1 MPAPTALQR
10 APLELAQ
17 NVDETMLDPASVPLP
32 ADDEATTATPLL
44 SMTTVTPPTEE
55 PVASLSM
62 EDTPMTDET
71 GRPKFPAA
79 KSIPLAFKREQR
91 NVPVP
96 PHRLT
101 PLKSTWPKIYPPLVE
116 HLKLQV
122 RMNMKSRAVELRTSS
137 ATTDTG
143 ALQKGE
149 DFVKAFCLGTSS
161 PSTLWGS
168 SSKVRSFAV
177 NCCSGSISRLSTCNS
192 RQDTYV
198 PFPPL
203 GRTSLTSD
211 PNL

>member
-17 NVDETMLDPASVPLP
+17 NADETMLDPASVPLP

-44 SMTTVTPPTEE
+44 SMTIVTPPTEE

-149 DFVKAFCLGTSS
+149 DFVKAFCLGT
-161 PSTLWGS
+161 
-168 SSKVRSFAV
+168 
-177 NCCSGSISRLSTCNS
+177 
-192 RQDTYV
+192 
-198 PFPPL
+198 
-203 GRTSLTSD
+203 
-211 PNL
+211 